1 LGVHVVCADPT
12 LSLHVGEER
21 YQGGLDNR
29 ANRGSRMDC
38 YVPGQ
43 AGARHDHRVLR
54 VPRDRLELLAARL
67 VDQRGDFD
75 RASGVIR

>member
-1 LGVHVVCADPT
+1 MSARSAT
-12 LSLHVGEER
+12 KA
-21 YQGGLDNR
+21 GLTTVR
-29 ANRGSRMDC
+29 IA
-38 YVPGQ
+38 
-43 AGARHDHRVLR
+43 VLR